1 MKNQKGFTLVEL
13 LVAIVILGIIY
24 GMAWPSIRRLQE
36 ANTYQKY
43 ENYGDILINAAKLY
57 VDAYEEDLFI
67 YDDDLERMAAGEI
80 EGLTNA
86 GQLMGDGKQCVF
98 ITYQDFV
105 DHALIKD
112 INLEN
117 ITCNSAYTF
126 VRVIRDKKNY
136 SYKYYL
142 GCGRRKGSAYS
153 GDPIPK
159 DYVDFTLPD
168 RNNILFLEGNYAER
182 CND

>member
-13 LVAIVILGIIY
+13 LVAIVILGIIMT
-24 GMAWPSIRRLQE
+24 MAWPSIRRLQE

-43 ENYGDILINAAKLY
+43 ENYGEILISAAKLY

-67 YDDDLERMAAGEI
+67 YEDDLERMSGGEI

-98 ITYQDFV
+98 ITYQDFI
-105 DHALIKD
+105 DHSLIKD

-126 VRVIRDKKNY
+126 VRVIRDKKKY

-153 GDPIPK
+153 GNPIPR
-159 DYVDFTLPD
+159 DYIDFTLPD
-168 RNNILFLEGNYAER
+168 KDNILVLEEHYAER